1 MLISMEG
8 ANLKERVEHTANR
21 FADLV
26 SKNKLFAAFLIL
38 TILVSGSTVVL
49 APAQKS
55 DPAMPVIAVP
65 GKGSFSLASYPSLDR
80 QVIGLVNLFR
90 DYYTVTD
97 LSNTSVNDLS
107 SLPPFFTHYFLAFTT
122 YGIAMIAD
130 STPGFRTDYY
140 KQIFHK
146 LIAMMNSSTMERLE
160 WTSHNFINES
170 YAGVGNSF
178 RGPTNI
184 MWTGHYALMELF
196 YESTFRDGFYG
207 SEAAGYLDQWNAS
220 LTSPTVWNG
229 SQSEGLGRW
238 GVGLIPCEPY
248 VVFVQCNS
256 IPFYAMRLY
265 DNLYGTTYQE
275 ASVAGIQWWQDNM
288 VNSRGIPIDG
298 YYVIEPMKR
307 HRPETDINQTYP
319 GPALTEGYLEPKV
332 SAYGSA
338 WATMF
343 YNAMGMTELA
353 GEMYKDWKSAF
364 VHYSTDDTAYV
375 AESYYYPSDFGINEY
390 VANVFAYFCANEMGD
405 SALKGKLENW
415 FFGPFPANREDVL
428 RQRLASLLEDGARLR
443 VPLDEVDGHTGRLG
457 SLASKQEH
465 DGRTHEAIILAWG
478 DSNRLSIANRFE
490 ESNKSAKLVRQNS
503 SPCTAMIW
511 EMTTSATSCIPRSSR
526 RQRPRGARSPPA
538 GACFESQLH
547 AGQWPRKP
555 TMCSRT
561 ARGS

>member
-415 FFGPFPANREDVL
+415 FFGPFPGSWDGDRYEFDTSALGTLGSFTYPVVNFAWAWAHADSTLSDLMSPREDGFF
-428 RQRLASLLEDGARLR
+428 QKPYISG
-443 VPLDEVDGHTGRLG
+443 
-457 SLASKQEH
+457 Q
-465 DGRTHEAIILAWG
+465 
-478 DSNRLSIANRFE
+478 
-490 ESNKSAKLVRQNS
+490 S
-503 SPCTAMIW
+503 SPEGVFVYQAFYDESKEAFILTV
-511 EMTTSATSCIPRSSR
+511 ETENGVVLTFDNFPDVQGVYSAQGQFAGWSQEGSR
-526 RQRPRGARSPPA
+526 MLLSLSP
-538 GACFESQLH
+538 GTYSFVIV
-547 AGQWPRKP
+547 
-555 TMCSRT
+555 
-561 ARGS
+561 